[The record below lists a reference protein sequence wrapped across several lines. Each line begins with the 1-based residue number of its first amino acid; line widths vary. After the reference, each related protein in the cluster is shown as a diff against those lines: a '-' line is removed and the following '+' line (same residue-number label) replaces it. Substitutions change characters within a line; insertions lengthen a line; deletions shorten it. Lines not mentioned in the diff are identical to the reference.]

1 MHGSWRMVLT
11 SFPGGDTL
19 GRVVCTAMTDGTW
32 ARLKTCRIERCQK
45 AFYDTSPESLLGVV
59 FDGRLR

>member
-1 MHGSWRMVLT
+1 MV
-11 SFPGGDTL
+11 F
-19 GRVVCTAMTDGTW
+19 TATTDGIW
-32 ARLKTCRIERCQK
+32 AGLNTCRNEHCQK